1 MICNRT
7 KVFRFLLLAFLLL
20 SALFACQDLF
30 GPLDN
35 PVDRESENY
44 QGYDTI
50 LDKDNIE
57 LFFPTAN
64 SRLAGIPTKFTV
76 SEVINASAYQIQISG
91 SQSDFENNILFNKSD
106 YASNRIDID
115 LQSLSRGIWYYWR
128 ARAQQGGEW
137 GKWTKI
143 SSFIIGYTITYDG
156 NGNKSGTVPTD
167 TKAYIEGDTVTVLG
181 NTGRL
186 AKAGYSFAG
195 WNAKSDGS
203 GTSYQ
208 VGSTFTMGSSNISL
222 YAEWTIPSYVLFA
235 TGYNYY
241 GQLGNGTNTSRSTP
255 VKVMENVQSVSAGEY
270 HTMILKNDGSLWATG
285 GNWYGQLGDGTN
297 SDRSTP
303 VQVMENVQYVSA
315 GGYHT
320 MIIKNDGSLWA
331 TGWNSCGELGDG
343 TYSQR
348 SMPAQVMEN
357 VQSVSA
363 SEYHTMIL
371 KKDGSLWAAGYN
383 SNGQLGDG
391 TCYDRSTPV
400 QVMENVQ
407 YVSAGGYHTMII
419 KNDGGLWA
427 TGYNGSG
434 QFGDGTNNIIRST
447 PIKVME
453 NVQSVSAGEYH
464 TMILKNDGSLWATG
478 RNNLGQLG
486 DGTYVDRSTPVQ
498 VMENVQSVSA
508 GYWHTMILKNDGSLW
523 ATGWN
528 YHGQLGDGTYVDR
541 STPIKVMENVQS
553 ISAGWGHTMI
563 LYTEP

>member
-106 YASNRIDID
+106 YASNRIDIE

-222 YAEWTIPSYVLFA
+222 YAEWTIPSYILFA
-235 TGYNYY
+235 TGCNSD
-241 GQLGNGTNTSRSTP
+241 GELGDGTYSQRSMP
-255 VKVMENVQSVSAGEY
+255 AQVMENVQSVSAGEY

-285 GNWYGQLGDGTN
+285 
-297 SDRSTP
+297 
-303 VQVMENVQYVSA
+303 
-315 GGYHT
+315 
-320 MIIKNDGSLWA
+320 
-331 TGWNSCGELGDG
+331 
-343 TYSQR
+343 
-348 SMPAQVMEN
+348 
-357 VQSVSA
+357 
-363 SEYHTMIL
+363 
-371 KKDGSLWAAGYN
+371 YN

-391 TCYDRSTPV
+391 TNSDRSTPV

>member
-1 MICNRT
+1 MIGNRT

-76 SEVINASAYQIQISG
+76 SEVINASAYQIQISC

-195 WNAKSDGS
+195 WNTKSDGS

-222 YAEWTIPSYVLFA
+222 YAKWTIPSYVLFA
-235 TGYNYY
+235 TGYNCY
-241 GQLGNGTNTSRSTP
+241 GQLGDGTYINRSTP
-255 VKVMENVQSVSAGEY
+255 AKVMNNVQSVSAGEY

-285 GNWYGQLGDGTN
+285 
-297 SDRSTP
+297 
-303 VQVMENVQYVSA
+303 
-315 GGYHT
+315 
-320 MIIKNDGSLWA
+320 
-331 TGWNSCGELGDG
+331 
-343 TYSQR
+343 
-348 SMPAQVMEN
+348 
-357 VQSVSA
+357 
-363 SEYHTMIL
+363 
-371 KKDGSLWAAGYN
+371 
-383 SNGQLGDG
+383 
-391 TCYDRSTPV
+391 
-400 QVMENVQ
+400 
-407 YVSAGGYHTMII
+407 
-419 KNDGGLWA
+419 
-427 TGYNGSG
+427 YNGSG
-434 QFGDGTNNIIRST
+434 QLGDGTNNIIRLT
-447 PIKVME
+447 PVKVMG

-486 DGTYVDRSTPVQ
+486 DGT
-498 VMENVQSVSA
+498 N
-508 GYWHTMILKNDGSLW
+508 IN
-523 ATGWN
+523 
-528 YHGQLGDGTYVDR
+528 R

-553 ISAGWGHTMI
+553 VSASYYHTMI
-563 LYTEP
+563 LH